1 MRSMLRYRKFCSN
14 TFALD
19 NLTREMNSKTDI
31 RVRRV
36 RAADIPQIIALDARV
51 TKLAKAD
58 YWNDVF
64 DRYGRRRLRE
74 RFFLVA
80 ERPAGQTGLRVV
92 GFIIGEIRAWEFGSS
107 PCGWIFALS
116 VEPKMRLRNIATAL
130 FGAIADEFKKAGI
143 DRMRTMVANDAR
155 LPLLFFRSQGMRAG
169 PYIQLEKYLE

>member
-1 MRSMLRYRKFCSN
+1 MLRYRKFCSN

-74 RFFLVA
+74 RFFSS
-80 ERPAGQTGLRVV
+80 G
-92 GFIIGEIRAWEFGSS
+92 GEARGTDGAA
-107 PCGWIFALS
+107 CGWFYYWGNSRMGVRLES
-116 VEPKMRLRNIATAL
+116 VRVDICAVGRAKNAPAKYRNS
-130 FGAIADEFKKAGI
+130 AIWS
-143 DRMRTMVANDAR
+143 DRGRIQEGGNRQDANN
-155 LPLLFFRSQGMRAG
+155 GG
-169 PYIQLEKYLE
+169 E